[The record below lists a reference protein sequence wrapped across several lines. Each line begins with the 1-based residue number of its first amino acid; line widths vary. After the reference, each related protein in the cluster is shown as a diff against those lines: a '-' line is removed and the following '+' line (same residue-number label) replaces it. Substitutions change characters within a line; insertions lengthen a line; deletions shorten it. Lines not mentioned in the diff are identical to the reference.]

1 MDTEN
6 TKIGTKL
13 DRKKRTAL
21 PRKLIKRKKEIY
33 EMIRFA
39 LEETKL
45 NLRQVFRKVDDDD
58 SNQIELREFGLML
71 KSM

>member
-6 TKIGTKL
+6 IKIGAKSE
-13 DRKKRTAL
+13 RKKRRAL

-39 LEETKL
+39 LE
-45 NLRQVFRKVDDDD
+45 
-58 SNQIELREFGLML
+58 
-71 KSM
+71 

>member
-1 MDTEN
+1 LRTFIRIFDEFERKMDTEN

-39 LEETKL
+39 LE
-45 NLRQVFRKVDDDD
+45 
-58 SNQIELREFGLML
+58 
-71 KSM
+71 

>member
-1 MDTEN
+1 LRTFIRIFDEFERKMETEN
-6 TKIGTKL
+6 TKLGTKL

-45 NLRQVFRKVDDDD
+45 NLR
-58 SNQIELREFGLML
+58 
-71 KSM
+71 